1 MGSPNV
7 RSFQK
12 EFLVANKLFS
22 RSAHDLGAA
31 AWFGGSLMGAVGLN
45 GAAAAAKDPK
55 ERTRLSTIGWA
66 KWTPVQTGALMAHTI
81 GGVGLILGNKARL
94 AKQKGASSNTAVK
107 TAVTLAGMGLTLYAG
122 VLGKKVGELADQGA
136 EGVTEPRAG
145 ASEELKKAQKQL
157 KVVQWLIPAASGTV
171 VVLGAQQ
178 GEQQR
183 PSNLVDGIFNRR

>member
-1 MGSPNV
+1 MASN
-7 RSFQK
+7 
-12 EFLVANKLFS
+12 LLS
-22 RSAHDLGAA
+22 RSVHDLSAA

-66 KWTPVQTGALMAHTI
+66 KWTPVQTGAFVAHTV
-81 GGVGLILGNKARL
+81 GGVGLLFGNKARL
-94 AKQKGASSNTAVK
+94 AKQKGAGATTVTK
-107 TAVTLAGMGLTLYAG
+107 TALTLVGMGLTAYTG
-122 VLGKKVGELADQGA
+122 VLGTKVGKLAEQGG

-157 KVVQWLIPAASGTV
+157 KVLQWAVPVVSGAV
-171 VVLGAQQ
+171 IVLGAQQ

-183 PSNLVDGIFNRR
+183 PSNLVEGIFNRR